1 MKVDAPRPATD
12 NGCVPVR
19 WRDCNGR
26 DLHPLGAAPTMTS
39 PLPNTFKNILPKA
52 GHILVRSLLAL
63 LIFFNVSTL
72 LQQELLQAATTP
84 EQPNILWITS
94 EDNNIQWVGCYGN
107 PNADTPRIDKLAE
120 EGFRYTH
127 CFATTPVCAPQRS
140 TWITGV
146 HAVSTGT
153 HPMRSRY
160 EVPHHQIPYY
170 PDMLHKAGY
179 TCFNHNKT
187 DYNIGGRPDGDC
199 WDATPLNAAGDVDFE
214 ELKKNQP
221 FFVVI
226 NITESHESRA
236 HGSVERTQHDPDH
249 IQLAPYHPDLP
260 DIRKNYAKY
269 QDAVHR
275 MDSLVGNVLDAL
287 TAAGLAND
295 TIVIYN
301 SDHGGVLPRSKRF
314 LFDTGIHCPLIVRIP
329 EKFHSLYPA
338 KQPGTTVEEIVSFI
352 DMPKTWLGLAGADI
366 PPTMQGRIFLG
377 PATEPEREYTVAYR
391 GRMDERYDSGRAVRD
406 KRYLYIRNLMPY
418 VPRGQHLAYLWRAPA
433 AGAWEAHHKAGK
445 TDEVTGRFFRNKPTE
460 ELYDTW
466 HDPYSVHNLADDPIY
481 EKILVQMRKRLR
493 NWQQEH
499 FDAGLLP
506 ETEMVRRA
514 KSNGVTIYEMVRN
527 QELYPLDRLLDAS
540 EIALE
545 QSRDNQKTLVTMLA
559 DNDSGIRY
567 WAAVGLFL
575 LGEEARNNLPELRK
589 AFDDPDDEVAA
600 MAAWA
605 VYKLGEKEVAREQ
618 LRGMLEEDSS
628 AALKVINIIKWM
640 NDDPVYYRDALLS
653 CQSPLQAAYLKRMQQ
668 QARQ

>member
-1 MKVDAPRPATD
+1 
-12 NGCVPVR
+12 
-19 WRDCNGR
+19 
-26 DLHPLGAAPTMTS
+26 MTP
-39 PLPNTFKNILPKA
+39 PLPTTPEITLPKA
-52 GHILVRSLLAL
+52 RQIVGCLLLVAYLCFSA
-63 LIFFNVSTL
+63 STL
-72 LQQELLQAATTP
+72 LRQGLLPAATIP
-84 EQPNILWITS
+84 ERPNILWITS

-160 EVPHHQIPYY
+160 AIPHRQIPYY

-187 DYNIGGRPDGDC
+187 DYNIGGRSDGDC
-199 WDATPLNAAGDVDFE
+199 WDATPLNAAGNVDFE
-214 ELKKNQP
+214 KLKKDQP
-221 FFVVI
+221 FFAVI

-236 HGSVERTQHDPDH
+236 HGSVEDTKHDPDRV
-249 IQLAPYHPDLP
+249 QLAPYHPDLP
-260 DIRKNYAKY
+260 EIRKNYAKY
-269 QDAVHR
+269 QDAVRR

-287 TAAGLAND
+287 AAAGLADD

-329 EKFHSLYPA
+329 EKFRSLYPA
-338 KQPGTTVEEIVSFI
+338 EQPGEPVEQIVSFI
-352 DMPKTWLGLAGADI
+352 DMPKTWLALAGANI

-377 PATEPEREYTVAYR
+377 PRAEPEREYMVAYR

-433 AGAWEAHHKAGK
+433 AGAWEAHHKAGE
-445 TDEVTGRFFRNKPTE
+445 TDAVTGRFFRKKPTE

-466 HDPYSVHNLADDPIY
+466 HDPYSVHNLADDAMHKTIV
-481 EKILVQMRKRLR
+481 VQMRKRLR
-493 NWQQEH
+493 NWQQKH

-514 KSNGVTIYEMVRN
+514 ESNGTTIYEMVRN
-527 QELYPLDRLLDAS
+527 EKIYPLERLLDAS
-540 EIALE
+540 EIALQ
-545 QSRDNQKTLVTMLA
+545 QSPDNREKLVAMLS
-559 DNDSGIRY
+559 DSDRGIRY
-567 WAAVGLFL
+567 WAVVGLFL
-575 LGEEARNNLPELRK
+575 LGEEARDNLADLRK
-589 AFDDPDDEVAA
+589 AIDDADDEVAA

-605 VYKLGEKEVAREQ
+605 IYNLGDKQTARKQ
-618 LRGMLEEDSS
+618 LRSMLEEDSS

-640 NDDPVYYRDALLS
+640 NDDPEYYRDALLS
-653 CQSPLQAAYLKRMQQ
+653 CQAPLQAAYLKRMQQ

>member
-1 MKVDAPRPATD
+1 
-12 NGCVPVR
+12 
-19 WRDCNGR
+19 
-26 DLHPLGAAPTMTS
+26 MTP
-39 PLPNTFKNILPKA
+39 PLPITSKITPAKA
-52 GHILVRSLLAL
+52 RQVLVCLLLAAHL
-63 LIFFNVSTL
+63 FFSASTL
-72 LQQELLQAATTP
+72 LRQGLLLAATTP
-84 EQPNILWITS
+84 ERPNILWITS

-160 EVPHHQIPYY
+160 AIPHHQIPYY
-170 PDMLHKAGY
+170 PDMLHKVGY

-187 DYNIGGRPDGDC
+187 DYNIGGRADGDC
-199 WDATPLNAAGDVDFE
+199 WDETPLNAAGNVDFE
-214 ELKKNQP
+214 KLKKNQP
-221 FFVVI
+221 FFAVI

-236 HGSVERTQHDPDH
+236 HGSVEDTKHDPDRVE
-249 IQLAPYHPDLP
+249 LAPYHPDLP
-260 DIRKNYAKY
+260 EIRKNYAKY
-269 QDAVHR
+269 QDAVRR
-275 MDSLVGNVLDAL
+275 MDSLVGDVLDAL
-287 TAAGLAND
+287 AASGLADD

-329 EKFHSLYPA
+329 EKFRSLYPSA
-338 KQPGTTVEEIVSFI
+338 QPGDPVEQIVSFI
-352 DMPKTWLGLAGADI
+352 DMPKTWLALAGATI
-366 PPTMQGRIFLG
+366 PRTMQGRIFLG
-377 PATEPEREYTVAYR
+377 PRAESEREYMVAYR

-433 AGAWEAHHKAGK
+433 AGAWETHHKAGK
-445 TDEVTGRFFRNKPTE
+445 TDVVTGRFFQNKPTE

-466 HDPYSVHNLADDPIY
+466 HDPYSVHNLADDPMH
-481 EKILVQMRKRLR
+481 EKKLVQMRKRLR
-493 NWQQEH
+493 DWQQKY

-514 KSNGVTIYEMVRN
+514 ESNGTTIYEMVRD
-527 QELYPLDRLLDAS
+527 EKIYPIDRLLDAS
-540 EIALE
+540 EIALQ
-545 QSRDNQKTLVTMLA
+545 QSSDNRAKLVSMLS
-559 DNDSGIRY
+559 DSDRGIRY

-575 LGEEARNNLPELRK
+575 LREEARNNIAELRH
-589 AFDDPDDEVAA
+589 ALDDPDDEVAA

-605 VYKLGEKEVAREQ
+605 IYNLGDKQAARKRLQ
-618 LRGMLEEDSS
+618 NILKKDSS
-628 AALKVINIIKWM
+628 ASLKAINIIKWM
-640 NDDPVYYRDALLS
+640 NDDPEYYRDALLS
-653 CQSPLQAAYLKRMQQ
+653 CQAPLQAAYLKRMQQ